1 MEDNL
6 LTFFCQQQLRCPI
19 RTITMLCVFRRAPG
33 WRKTSR
39 RSRNGLIRYSWPSFP
54 RVIKEAWMEKSRKRL
69 TFRLLKW
76 KWKEAGGKRSHQS
89 WRPCRYPIPVPSWCP
104 SRSLMHMC
112 QCAAAGKDVTWGNGA
127 ALQRRCAAYQ
137 LIPGVGQLV
146 RWKNGKC
153 SREMQNKVKGGRVTD
168 APGLPPP
175 PYQPGCLTSSLLSGL
190 SGLIAATR
198 RNKARDSGNLNWRQ
212 RRHSSDRVW
221 AVVTPASLPLFL
233 QLWPPTW
240 TWRCSLCFSHT
251 HSECLISRGKNTNML
266 LDRALRRSTSH
277 D

>member
-1 MEDNL
+1 MERSGREKVTSK
-6 LTFFCQQQLRCPI
+6 LTSLPLSYPCFFMVSFSITNAHVSVCSSWKRRDLR
-19 RTITMLCVFRRAPG
+19 
-33 WRKTSR
+33 
-39 RSRNGLIRYSWPSFP
+39 
-54 RVIKEAWMEKSRKRL
+54 E
-69 TFRLLKW
+69 
-76 KWKEAGGKRSHQS
+76 
-89 WRPCRYPIPVPSWCP
+89 
-104 SRSLMHMC
+104 
-112 QCAAAGKDVTWGNGA
+112 
-127 ALQRRCAAYQ
+127 LQRRCAAYQ

-251 HSECLISRGKNTNML
+251 HSECLISRGKNTNMV
-266 LDRALRRSTSH
+266 LDRVLRRSTSH